1 MMSAR
6 YSDPLNSDRCNHRE
20 SSPLGYT
27 DPACEEY
34 SGKFMDLETEDYET
48 YLECQN
54 QQHYIETYH
63 AKTGRRPPGM
73 GFSPS
78 LSLLALDEN
87 LQMGES
93 NSAMVPEGAK
103 KPMVSR
109 RYCFAIDL
117 AKHSLH
123 R

>member
-1 MMSAR
+1 MSSR
-6 YSDPLNSDRCNHRE
+6 YSEPLNSDRCNPRK
-20 SSPLGYT
+20 SSPSGYT
-27 DPACEEY
+27 DPAHEEN
-34 SGKFMDLETEDYET
+34 SGKFSDLETKDYET

-54 QQHYIETYH
+54 QQHYIKTYH
-63 AKTGRRPPGM
+63 AKTGRWPPRI

-78 LSLLALDEN
+78 LSPPTLGGG
-87 LQMGES
+87 LQMGA
-93 NSAMVPEGAK
+93 AMVPERAK

-109 RYCFAIDL
+109 RYCFAFDL